1 MKQICEDLRAEHEAL
16 DAVVANLEEERWM
29 TMTPSR
35 PWNIKD
41 QIRHLAYFDDRAALS
56 ATGSDMFGKHIEEV
70 VSDIDAFMKKLEGVG
85 KDMPIS
91 ELMGWWRKERGKL
104 LEAYAAIGPKDRL
117 PWYGPPMSALSH
129 ATARLMETWAH
140 GQDVFDALR
149 LKRTNGDRLRHIA
162 HLGVTTFGWS
172 YTNRGLEVPTTRVRV
187 ELTAPSGNVWTW
199 GPEDASDKI
208 SGPAEGFCLVVAQR
222 RHVDDTR
229 LEVVGETARDWMLK
243 AQCFAGPPTNGP
255 KPGERVV
262 QVEG

>member
-1 MKQICEDLRAEHEAL
+1 MKQICEDLRTEHEAL
-16 DAVVANLEEERWM
+16 DAVVAGLDEEKWM
-29 TMTPSR
+29 TMTPS
-35 PWNIKD
+35 PGWNIKD

-56 ATGSDMFGKHIEEV
+56 TSDAETFGKHIEEV
-70 VSDIDAFMKKLEGVG
+70 MSDIHRFIKTLDDVG
-85 KDMPIS
+85 KDMSIS
-91 ELMGWWRKERGKL
+91 ELMNWWRSEREKM
-104 LEAYAAIGPKDRL
+104 LEAYEAIGPKDRL

-149 LKRTNGDRLRHIA
+149 LKRTNTDRLRHIA

-172 YTNRGLEVPTTRVRV
+172 YANRGLEVPQTAVRV
-187 ELTAPSGNVWTW
+187 ELTAPSGDVWTW

-208 SGPAEGFCLVVAQR
+208 SGPAEDFCLVVAQR

-229 LEVVGETARDWMLK
+229 LDAVGETARDWMLK
-243 AQCFAGPPTNGP
+243 AQCFAGPPTDGP

-262 QVEG
+262 QY

>member
-1 MKQICEDLRAEHEAL
+1 MKQICEDLSVEHEAL
-16 DAVVANLEEERWM
+16 DAVVENLDEEQWM
-29 TMTPSR
+29 IMTPS
-35 PWNIKD
+35 PGWNIKD
-41 QIRHLAYFDDRAALS
+41 QIRHLAYFDDRAAL
-56 ATGSDMFGKHIEEV
+56 AASDSDAFGKHIEEV
-70 VSDIDAFMKKLEGVG
+70 MSDLQAFIKMLDDVG
-85 KDMPIS
+85 RKMSIE
-91 ELMGWWRKERGKL
+91 ELMNWWRRERKKM

-149 LKRTNGDRLRHIA
+149 LKRTNTDRLRHVA

-172 YTNRGLEVPTTRVRV
+172 YTNRGLEVPQTRVRV
-187 ELTAPSGNVWTW
+187 ELTAPSGEIWTW

-208 SGPAEGFCLVVAQR
+208 SGPAEDFCIVVAQR

-243 AQCFAGPPTNGP
+243 AQCFAGPPTDGP
-255 KPGERVV
+255 PPGERVV
-262 QVEG
+262 QY